1 MMGSNSS
8 VKDLPEFGPG
18 LLQHFRIESGY
29 RNLNN
34 GSFGS
39 IPRVIQEEL
48 RRYQDQAEA
57 KPDSFIRYEL
67 PTKIDEARKAVAELL
82 NAPTDTVVFEL
93 NATMAVNTILRNLTW
108 DDDCRDEILYFNS
121 VYGACGKT
129 IDYIIDSNAGRVAS
143 REIPIV
149 YPCEDG
155 EIISAFQVAIQQS
168 KSENKRPKIC
178 LFDTVSSLPGVRFPF
193 EKLTKECKETGV
205 LSLVDGAQGIG
216 MIDIDLTSLN
226 PDFFLTNC
234 HKWLHVPRGCAIL
247 YVPFRNQVLITST
260 VPTSHG
266 YVSKSNKR
274 FNPLPQS
281 KKSAFVTNFEFT
293 GTTDRAPYICVP
305 AALKWRRDFLGG
317 EKRVMQYTQTLAKE
331 GGRKVAR
338 ILGTEVLDNPSGT
351 MSNCS
356 MTNVAL
362 PLRFVDDDTL
372 EAGGSS
378 SELKIPAG
386 DAQQAR
392 EWMAKTL
399 VDDYKTFLPIFVYNN
414 RFWTRISAQVYLDI
428 RDFEWIGQIL
438 LELTRRAAAREYKN
452 S

>member
-1 MMGSNSS
+1 MGSNAL
-8 VKDLPEFGPG
+8 DNNLPEFGAG
-18 LLQHFRIESGY
+18 LLQHFLIEPGY

-34 GSFGS
+34 GSFGN

-67 PTKIDEARKAVAELL
+67 PTKIDEARETFAKLV
-82 NAPTDTVVFEL
+82 NAPTDTVVFEP
-93 NATMAVNTILRNLTW
+93 NATTAVNTVLRNLTW
-108 DDDCRDEILYFNS
+108 DDDSKDEILYFSS

-129 IDYIIDSNAGRVAS
+129 IDYIVDSSAGHVAS
-143 REIPIV
+143 RAIPIV
-149 YPCEDG
+149 YPCEDA
-155 EIISAFQVAIQQS
+155 EMISAFQAAIQQS
-168 KSENKRPKIC
+168 KSESKRPKIC

-193 EKLTKECKETGV
+193 EKLTKACKEAGV

-216 MIDIDLTSLN
+216 MIDIDLTSLD

-234 HKWLHVPRGCAIL
+234 HKWLHVPRGCAVL
-247 YVPFRNQVLITST
+247 YVPFRNQGLITST

-266 YVSKSNKR
+266 YVSKTNKR

-281 KKSAFVTNFEFT
+281 NKSAFVTNFEFT
-293 GTTDRAPYICVP
+293 GTTDRTPYICVP
-305 AALKWRRDFLGG
+305 AAIKWRKDFLGG
-317 EKRVMQYTQTLAKE
+317 EKRVMKYTQTLAKE
-331 GGRKVAR
+331 GGRKAAH

-362 PLRFVDDDTL
+362 PLRFVDTDDTL
-372 EAGGSS
+372 ETGGSS
-378 SELKIPAG
+378 SELKIPAV
-386 DAQQAR
+386 DTQQAR
-392 EWMAKTL
+392 EWMAKAL
-399 VDDYKTFLPIFVYNN
+399 IDDYKTFLPIFVYSN

-428 RDFEWIGQIL
+428 KDFEWIGQAL
-438 LELTRRAAAREYKN
+438 LELSRRAAAREYKD